1 MELFT
6 ITCTTCRQRLKVC
19 DASTI
24 GEIQICPKCGS
35 MVLVEPPP
43 GWSGP
48 PAAEPPGAAPPPLD
62 TLPQGAVTTHLEP
75 VSTPRAVELP
85 PEPVNDSDAGVAA
98 DTAPPFVEPPLAPP
112 LDGEA
117 SVAEPILPTEDWTS
131 QAARQRQQWLLL
143 GGAAVVGMALA
154 LGFVGFLASRAA
166 NQARDEAAG
175 AVVASEAPGSDA
187 PRPSPPALPEP
198 TALAGESE
206 TEAATVPSQPVVD
219 AAVTSAADASAGPVT
234 APAPRSQAAPA
245 ESLPPD
251 GLVTGD
257 PKPVVIPAASPLS
270 KEPSGPPETA
280 AAKPKEANL
289 DPGAL
294 SETLKAFAPFIDPD
308 VEPPPT
314 EPMNAAE
321 QEVPQLD
328 PQTVP
333 AHQPSVPRPEPRA
346 VDVPARLQ
354 DRIAEVEFTDVPLKH
369 FLRFIMNFSTIPV
382 SVDPDALALVRAT
395 PRSKINVRKA
405 DATVDQL
412 LTAALGPLQ
421 LAHVA
426 VDQQLVV
433 TRPPLADGGLR
444 RHSHGVSDL
453 VGNDPQTLTQLADLI
468 VELVEPSSWEA
479 AGGAGVIREERPSLV
494 IQQRETVLF
503 RAIVFCDR
511 LRAARGLPP
520 QSKFDPE
527 LFSLE
532 PRLARAAPR
541 LAKTVTLNFPQP
553 ASFTRVLD
561 RLSDEGEVE
570 ILVDWQA
577 LATLGWT
584 PDTETTLAAQ
594 KQPLGE
600 VLGQMLQPLELT
612 YRVVDA
618 TTVEVTSPAAVEAR
632 WDVEFYP
639 VKDAGAPRERP
650 AAMVARLR
658 RELSGDESSPLP
670 GVLHF
675 DAPSQH
681 LIAALPQPLQRKLG
695 ELLKSLK
702 QSASIPDT
710 PAALHTNRG

>member
-1 MELFT
+1 
-6 ITCTTCRQRLKVC
+6 
-19 DASTI
+19 
-24 GEIQICPKCGS
+24 
-35 MVLVEPPP
+35 
-43 GWSGP
+43 
-48 PAAEPPGAAPPPLD
+48 
-62 TLPQGAVTTHLEP
+62 
-75 VSTPRAVELP
+75 
-85 PEPVNDSDAGVAA
+85 
-98 DTAPPFVEPPLAPP
+98 
-112 LDGEA
+112 
-117 SVAEPILPTEDWTS
+117 
-131 QAARQRQQWLLL
+131 
-143 GGAAVVGMALA
+143 
-154 LGFVGFLASRAA
+154 
-166 NQARDEAAG
+166 
-175 AVVASEAPGSDA
+175 
-187 PRPSPPALPEP
+187 
-198 TALAGESE
+198 
-206 TEAATVPSQPVVD
+206 
-219 AAVTSAADASAGPVT
+219 
-234 APAPRSQAAPA
+234 
-245 ESLPPD
+245 PPD

-270 KEPSGPPETA
+270 QEPSAPPETA
-280 AAKPKEANL
+280 AATQPKEANL

-308 VEPPPT
+308 VEPAPT

-321 QEVPQLD
+321 QDVPELD
-328 PQTVP
+328 PQTVTSQ
-333 AHQPSVPRPEPRA
+333 QPSVPRPEPRA

-354 DRIAEVEFTDVPLKH
+354 DRIAEVEFTDVPLKD
-369 FLRFIMNFSTIPV
+369 FLRFIMNFSTVPV

-561 RLSDEGEVE
+561 RLSDAGEVE

-577 LATLGWT
+577 LVPLGWT
-584 PDTETTLAAQ
+584 PDTETTVTANQ
-594 KQPLGE
+594 RSIGE
-600 VLGQMLQPLELT
+600 VLTEMLQPMELT
-612 YRVVDA
+612 YRVIDA
-618 TTVEVTSPAAVEAR
+618 ASVQVTSPAAAEAR
-632 WDVEFYP
+632 WDIEFYP
-639 VKDAGAPRERP
+639 VPESLAADPTADALVTRIRNELTGGNPGKLAGA
-650 AAMVARLR
+650 
-658 RELSGDESSPLP
+658 
-670 GVLHF
+670 LHF
-675 DAPSQH
+675 DAPSRH
-681 LIAALPQPLQRKLG
+681 LIAALPQSQQRKLAA
-695 ELLKSLK
+695 LLKGGG
-702 QSASIPDT
+702 QGP
-710 PAALHTNRG
+710 

>member
-1 MELFT
+1 VELFT
-6 ITCTTCRQRLKVC
+6 ITCTTCRQRLKVG
-19 DASTI
+19 DGSTI

-43 GWSGP
+43 DWSGP
-48 PAAEPPGAAPPPLD
+48 PAAEPPAAAPPQTVPPD
-62 TLPQGAVTTHLEP
+62 MDALPDVPSEP
-75 VSTPRAVELP
+75 V
-85 PEPVNDSDAGVAA
+85 
-98 DTAPPFVEPPLAPP
+98 
-112 LDGEA
+112 
-117 SVAEPILPTEDWTS
+117 LPTEDWTS
-131 QAARQRQQWLLL
+131 QAARQRQQWLML
-143 GGAAVVGMALA
+143 GGAAVVGVVLA
-154 LGFVGFLASRAA
+154 LGLVGFLASRVA
-166 NQARDEAAG
+166 NQARDEAARPP
-175 AVVASEAPGSDA
+175 EAPTSDA
-187 PRPSPPALPEP
+187 PNSPQPALSEP
-198 TALAGESE
+198 TTLAGEPE
-206 TEAATVPSQPVVD
+206 TETATAPSQAVAD
-219 AAVTSAADASAGPVT
+219 AVVTSAAAASAGPVT
-234 APAPRSQAAPA
+234 APAPGPQAAPA
-245 ESLPPD
+245 ESSPPD
-251 GLVTGD
+251 GLVTGA

-270 KEPSGPPETA
+270 QEPSAPPETA
-280 AAKPKEANL
+280 AATQPKEANL

-308 VEPPPT
+308 VEPAPT

-321 QEVPQLD
+321 QEVPELD
-328 PQTVP
+328 PQTVTSQ
-333 AHQPSVPRPEPRA
+333 QPSVPRPEPRA

-354 DRIAEVEFTDVPLKH
+354 DRIAEVEFTDVPLKD
-369 FLRFIMNFSTIPV
+369 FLRFIMNFSTVPV

-561 RLSDEGEVE
+561 RLSDAGEVE

-577 LATLGWT
+577 LVPLGWT
-584 PDTETTLAAQ
+584 PDTETTVTANQ
-594 KQPLGE
+594 RSIGE
-600 VLGQMLQPLELT
+600 VLTEMLQPMELT
-612 YRVVDA
+612 YRVIDA
-618 TTVEVTSPAAVEAR
+618 ASVQVTSPAAAEAR
-632 WDVEFYP
+632 WDIEFYP
-639 VKDAGAPRERP
+639 VPESLAADPTADALVTRIRNELTGGNPGKLAGA
-650 AAMVARLR
+650 
-658 RELSGDESSPLP
+658 
-670 GVLHF
+670 LHF
-675 DAPSQH
+675 DAPSRH
-681 LIAALPQPLQRKLG
+681 LIAALPQSQQRKLAA
-695 ELLKSLK
+695 LLKGGG
-702 QSASIPDT
+702 QGT
-710 PAALHTNRG
+710 